1 MLASC
6 EGAPAEAELPLGHV
20 EILGHRGWVVGPSP
34 FMARSG
40 APSWRPTRTQL
51 EAFERAL
58 VPYVRSQP
66 PVFQIDPSVDLPT
79 ALDGYVRQYTG
90 ELRDG
95 RRVVYVNLLCASF
108 VEHLPG
114 ELTQM
119 MTVSDGGECNCD
131 AVFDPETSE
140 MIRFGCAGD
149 A

>member
-1 MLASC
+1 MSDDATAEFARTLA
-6 EGAPAEAELPLGHV
+6 AEIDE
-20 EILGHRGWVVGPSP
+20 
-34 FMARSG
+34 ARD
-40 APSWRPTRTQL
+40 
-51 EAFERAL
+51 
-58 VPYVRSQP
+58 
-66 PVFQIDPSVDLPT
+66 DPSVDLPT

-90 ELRDG
+90 ELRGG

-119 MTVSDGGECNCD
+119 MTVNDGGECNCG

-140 MIRFGCAGD
+140 MLDFDCAGD